1 MQKNKN
7 TPAQVFKNH
16 NQMAHQFLNLKTDI
30 LEYTSTKLKLQFS
43 FSFFLFF
50 FGFHSVVESEGIV
63 ILILQMRTLVQENY
77 VTCPRPLITWNQK
90 LSDFDSLDICLTAS
104 RERRGFMWEVHPQKG
119 YMSSNV
125 CSFYMNICS
134 IPELY

>member
-1 MQKNKN
+1 MQKNK
-7 TPAQVFKNH
+7 TSPAQVFKNH

-30 LEYTSTKLKLQFS
+30 LEYTSTKSKLQFS
-43 FSFFLFF
+43 FYSFLFS
-50 FGFHSVVESEGIV
+50 GFHSVVESEGIV

-119 YMSSNV
+119 YMFSNV